1 MSLWGTISKGVR
13 ALASPIVKSIPVI
26 GPGLGSVIDQSL
38 VNTTAEQRAA
48 MSGGNVWPCP
58 PGQKS
63 IPGGGCI
70 ADPAYGQV
78 PITLSNY
85 GGQVT
90 TGGMYPIA
98 TSMSAIS
105 RVAQLGRGL
114 YRTVTG
120 RVAGVV
126 LPSGAKY
133 SKKRAAALIRK
144 VGFEVAATA
153 LGISLYEAAEL
164 LLADAQTASRRRR
177 RGITYAQ
184 VRNARRTACMVSRLA
199 RDLNVKP
206 APRSR
211 GTCR

>member
-26 GPGLGSVIDQSL
+26 GPGLGAAIDQSL

-48 MSGGNVWPCP
+48 MAGGNVWPCP

-78 PITLSNY
+78 PITLGNY
-85 GGQVT
+85 GGQVMAGNMLT
-90 TGGMYPIA
+90 TGGQVL
-98 TSMSAIS
+98 S
-105 RVAQLGRGL
+105 RIGTGLRGL
-114 YRTVTG
+114 YRTTTG

-126 LPSGAKY
+126 LPSGARY

-164 LLADAQTASRRRR
+164 LLADAQTSSRRRR
-177 RGITYAQ
+177 RGLTYAQ